1 MRILSSLRRIIPA
14 VLLGGALLAG
24 APQAVAAE
32 EPDAPDT
39 AAFVDEVRAQLE
51 WAGVSTEP
59 VDPSVTE
66 AADRALASVLPG
78 EGEEVAES
86 LRDLEL
92 GDIQNYPY
100 SPSGQGSSTDQHL
113 LPVESAEDLNYVWR
127 NDPQSKILAGKP
139 FTDRV
144 LHRVSGSWFDAP
156 QIPAES
162 RTAQDGGKSLFGPG
176 TPIFLGNSMM
186 CTLGVTG
193 TDTHGNQ
200 VGLTAGHCGRPG
212 DFVFSADSW
221 EVGAAGMVVAS
232 NPAHD
237 YAVIQFGEKAEL
249 TNTYNGV
256 TVTDLGGP
264 VSVGQQLCKQGV
276 ATGHTC
282 GTTWQSEPNL
292 QVSQVCASVGDS
304 GGPMMTGTRMVG
316 MVSGGS
322 LPDQNLSCRSPLQG
336 SLFMP
341 TVSTNMDAV
350 LADLEARGGPGAGL
364 RLN

>member
-1 MRILSSLRRIIPA
+1 MRILSSLRRIIPT
-14 VLLGGALLAG
+14 VLLGGALLTA
-24 APQAVAAE
+24 APQAVAGE
-32 EPDAPDT
+32 EPAAPDT
-39 AAFVDEVRAQLE
+39 AALVEEVRAQLE
-51 WAGVSTEP
+51 QAGVPTEA
-59 VDPSVTE
+59 VDPAVTD
-66 AADRALASVLPG
+66 AADRALASVLPT
-78 EGEEVAES
+78 EGEEAGES

-92 GDIQNYPY
+92 EEIQNYPY
-100 SPSGQGSSTDQHL
+100 SPSGQGSSTDQRL
-113 LPVESAEDLNYVWR
+113 LPAESAEDPNYVWR
-127 NDPQSKILAGKP
+127 NDPQSKVLAGKP

-144 LHRVSGSWFDAP
+144 LHRVPGSWFDAP

-162 RTAQDGGKSLFGPG
+162 RAAQERGQSLFGPG

-200 VGLTAGHCGRPG
+200 VGLTAGHCGSPG
-212 DFVFSADSW
+212 NLIASADSW

-237 YAVIQFGEKAEL
+237 YAVIQFNDRAEL

-256 TVTDLGGP
+256 TVTELGGP
-264 VSVGQQLCKQGV
+264 VAVGQQLCKQGV

-304 GGPMMTGTRMVG
+304 GGPMMAGTRMVG

-336 SLFMP
+336 ALFMP

-350 LADLEARGGPGAGL
+350 LADLDARGGPGAGF